1 VKRIVICALAML
13 CGPMAG
19 LAHADHPADGQA
31 VLTAAALERAVGPG
45 AERTNAGLFK
55 VPIADGSVV
64 RTHGPDARMDDSAS
78 LVAGGPSVR
87 FLPGSAERAP
97 ICATDHS
104 MQVLYARTDTTPDAF
119 ATSVPTIRSTVRR
132 SNHVL
137 NEEAIAS
144 GGGGGD
150 YKVVCSGG
158 EIDVKQFTTTGTSFS
173 QVVSSAQSAGYTSAQ
188 RNYVVFLDSSGGG
201 VCGVG
206 SLYFSDSP
214 GLSNPHN
221 TNGGYS
227 VIYNGCWSGTTF
239 MHEVGHNRGAVQP
252 AAPNSTG
259 NGAHCNDGNDV
270 MCYAPDGG
278 NKNQSMTWP
287 CPTTTLFDCGYND
300 YFDAAPEPGEYLSAH
315 WNLGTQGQN
324 FVRITEAG
332 PPGPEDTTPP
342 DTSISSGPRAKS
354 RKKNATFAFTGVDE
368 TTAAD
373 GLTFECSVDFAAF
386 APCASPQT
394 YSTVNRGLHHFEV
407 LARDEAGNADP
418 SPAAFEWKVKR
429 SR

>member
-1 VKRIVICALAML
+1 MRRYVLYASAIAFSALAS
-13 CGPMAG
+13 PA
-19 LAHADHPADGQA
+19 LAHHPSESAPELTRSVERVLGDETTQA
-31 VLTAAALERAVGPG
+31 PS
-45 AERTNAGLFK
+45 GLYK
-55 VPIADGSVV
+55 VPLADGSVV

-78 LVAGGPSVR
+78 LVAAGPSDR

-104 MQVLYARTDTTPDAF
+104 MQVLYARTAATPDAY
-119 ATSVPTIRSTVRR
+119 AASVPTIRSTVRR

-150 YKVVCSGG
+150 YKLVCSGG
-158 EIDVKQFTTTGTSFS
+158 EVDVKQFTASGTTFS
-173 QVVSSAQSAGYTSAQ
+173 QVVSSAQAAGYTSSQ
-188 RNYVVFLDSSGGG
+188 RNYVVFLDSDGGG

-214 GLSNPHN
+214 ALSNPHN

-227 VIYNGCWSGTTF
+227 VIYKGCWNGTTF

-259 NGAHCNDGNDV
+259 DGAHCNDGNDV

-287 CPTTTLFDCGYND
+287 CPTMTLFDCGYND
-300 YFDAAPEPGEYLSAH
+300 YFDAAPEPGEYLANH

-324 FVRITEAG
+324 FLRITETD
-332 PPGPEDTTPP
+332 PPEPGDTTPP
-342 DTSISSGPRAKS
+342 DTSISSGPPAKS
-354 RKKNATFAFTGVDE
+354 RKKVATFAFAGVDE
-368 TTAAD
+368 TTAAA
-373 GLTFECSVDFAAF
+373 GLTFQCSVDFGAF
-386 APCASPQT
+386 EPCFSPQT
-394 YSTVNRGLHHFEV
+394 YTNVRNGAHRFEV
-407 LARDEAGNADP
+407 RAEDEAGNADTT
-418 SPAAFEWKVKR
+418 PAVFTWKVKR
-429 SR
+429 LR